1 MTQGAIPATQ
11 VTLVYANGVPKMQS
25 SGVVAGDQELSR
37 LLDIRIDN
45 IFN

>member
-1 MTQGAIPATQ
+1 MSPS
-11 VTLVYANGVPKMQS
+11 PRKMQS

-37 LLDIRIDN
+37 LPDIRIDN